1 MFKSNNKVPVQKWE
15 QINLWWLPRGCR
27 RTKAKSRTDC
37 PHTKRDEILVAQL
50 GDLPYLDLLR
60 DEPRNEVPTP
70 ICTMK
75 IFNVAVVVGGDY
87 PELRA
92 PLWWK
97 TKVVPQPFRI
107 RYRSALWLRSNFL
120 NPSEFHPCILTCSKK
135 FLPWGWAIRWA
146 IRWDVRGIWTI
157 GPTKC
162 RSLSESPP
170 DLSVPQCV
178 ALVTSAFCVRK
189 LFLLSQTESSANAH

>member
-60 DEPRNEVPTP
+60 DEPRNEVLTP
-70 ICTMK
+70 ICTKK
-75 IFNVAVVVGGDY
+75 IFNVAVVVGGDHP

-92 PLWWK
+92 PLRSRRASIIYIDEIIMMTEVWQSCLTFWK
-97 TKVVPQPFRI
+97 CSTRPPKVKNKFYV
-107 RYRSALWLRSNFL
+107 
-120 NPSEFHPCILTCSKK
+120 SKTHY
-135 FLPWGWAIRWA
+135 F
-146 IRWDVRGIWTI
+146 
-157 GPTKC
+157 KC
-162 RSLSESPP
+162 LSTVS
-170 DLSVPQCV
+170 
-178 ALVTSAFCVRK
+178 T
-189 LFLLSQTESSANAH
+189 

>member
-1 MFKSNNKVPVQKWE
+1 MIWYSGSVETVICGVTSRHETLWRRYFVELFYASDSIQRLIKWWFIFKYNPKHNMQPPTRKE
-15 QINLWWLPRGCR
+15 
-27 RTKAKSRTDC
+27 
-37 PHTKRDEILVAQL
+37 KRAFILYLGQNQL
-50 GDLPYLDLLR
+50 
-60 DEPRNEVPTP
+60 
-70 ICTMK
+70 
-75 IFNVAVVVGGDY
+75 F
-87 PELRA
+87 
-92 PLWWK
+92 WWK

>member
-75 IFNVAVVVGGDY
+75 IFNVAVVVGGDH
-87 PELRA
+87 PPRELRT
-92 PLWWK
+92 P
-97 TKVVPQPFRI
+97 
-107 RYRSALWLRSNFL
+107 LRSRRASIIYIDEIIMMTEVWQSCLAFWKCSTRPPKVKNKFYV
-120 NPSEFHPCILTCSKK
+120 SKK
-135 FLPWGWAIRWA
+135 VKNKFYVSR
-146 IRWDVRGIWTI
+146 THYF
-157 GPTKC
+157 KC
-162 RSLSESPP
+162 LSTVS
-170 DLSVPQCV
+170 
-178 ALVTSAFCVRK
+178 T
-189 LFLLSQTESSANAH
+189 

>member
-1 MFKSNNKVPVQKWE
+1 MRTNKPVVAPKRLTQNGGE
-15 QINLWWLPRGCR
+15 V
-27 RTKAKSRTDC
+27 SDC

-92 PLWWK
+92 PL
-97 TKVVPQPFRI
+97 
-107 RYRSALWLRSNFL
+107 RSRRASIIYID
-120 NPSEFHPCILTCSKK
+120 EI
-135 FLPWGWAIRWA
+135 IMM
-146 IRWDVRGIWTI
+146 
-157 GPTKC
+157 
-162 RSLSESPP
+162 
-170 DLSVPQCV
+170 
-178 ALVTSAFCVRK
+178 
-189 LFLLSQTESSANAH
+189 TEV